1 MLRRG
6 AAHVTPLRIPAEGE
20 PVPTLIFVHG
30 ACVRDAPWWWS
41 RMTEPLERHGI
52 ASAAVPLPSCGET
65 GEGLG
70 DLYTDVRA
78 VQRAIAEAEA
88 PVVLCGHS
96 YGGMVITQAGADQRV
111 AQLLYVT
118 SMMPEAGQSLAD
130 LAGSQ
135 PTPWMDPG
143 DDGTV
148 GVHPDLVRELFLQD
162 CDEATVQQALDRL
175 TRQSTAAFAQPPLQ
189 IAWQERP
196 STYFVCTEDLAIP
209 AELQRQRAGAG
220 IRLID
225 FPSGHHPFLSQPE
238 AFARR
243 IAAEI
248 HAVSA

>member
-1 MLRRG
+1 
-6 AAHVTPLRIPAEGE
+6 
-20 PVPTLIFVHG
+20 VPTLIFVHG

-41 RMTEPLERHGI
+41 RMTEPLQGHGI
-52 ASAAVPLPSCGET
+52 ASVAVPLPSCGET
-65 GEGLG
+65 GDGLG
-70 DLYTDVRA
+70 DLYADVEAARQ
-78 VQRAIAEAEA
+78 VIAQAEA

-135 PTPWMDPG
+135 PTPWMDPR

-148 GVHPDLVRELFLQD
+148 GVHTDIVRELFLQD
-162 CDEATVQQALDRL
+162 CDEATVQQALARL
-175 TRQSTAAFAQPPLQ
+175 TRQSAIPFAQPPLH
-189 IAWQERP
+189 IAWHEKP

-209 AELQRQRAGAG
+209 AELQRQRASASA
-220 IRLID
+220 RLID
-225 FPSGHHPFLSQPE
+225 FPSGHHPFLSQPQ
-238 AFARR
+238 AFAQS

-248 HAVSA
+248 DSVA